1 MNILPICETPYEFEV
16 ISDITGQGMGVYISV
31 ISQYAKRV
39 NFNTKGT
46 LLFKQ
51 RVAQIKE
58 LSPSSDS
65 FFSVEEERD
74 FEIQSSVLRTVGW
87 RGVEEEFTYENILDV
102 CSTNQ
107 SIRKQITQA
116 SNGVGLFLD
125 SLVEQL
131 VEYTK
136 NELKLSEKQK
146 DGATYR
152 EHLKAVEEM
161 TGITP
166 QELTTVEVSHIIM
179 YLWEWFLDLNS
190 TRQSGMGINAISYS
204 EIKAWCELVGISLSP
219 YEIRVIKLLD
229 RVYLEHYNSKQ
240 DKESSDK

>member
-16 ISDITGQGMGVYISV
+16 ISEVSGHGMGVFISV
-31 ISQYAKRV
+31 ISQYAQKV
-39 NFNTKGT
+39 NSNIKGT
-46 LLFKQ
+46 LLLKQ
-51 RVAQIKE
+51 RMAEVKA
-58 LSPSSDS
+58 SATSSS
-65 FFSVEEERD
+65 AYYRVEDERE
-74 FEIQSSVLRTVGW
+74 FEIHSAVLRVVGW
-87 RGVEEEFTYENILDV
+87 REAEEEFTYDNLLDV

-107 SIRKQITQA
+107 SIRKQIIRA
-116 SNGVGLFLD
+116 SNDIGLFLD

-131 VEYTK
+131 VNFTK

-190 TRQSGMGINAISYS
+190 TRQSGMGMNAISYS
-204 EIKAWCELVGISLSP
+204 EICAWCELTGNRPSP

>member
-16 ISDITGQGMGVYISV
+16 VSEVNGQGMGIFISV
-31 ISQYAKRV
+31 ISQYAQKV
-39 NFNTKGT
+39 NSNLKGT
-46 LLFKQ
+46 LLVRQ
-51 RVAQIKE
+51 RVAEIRE
-58 LSPSSDS
+58 LTTSVTA
-65 FFSVEEERD
+65 FHSVEEERD
-74 FEIQSSVLRTVGW
+74 FEIQSAVHRVVGW
-87 RGVEEEFTYENILDV
+87 REVEEDFTYDNLLDV

-107 SIRKQITQA
+107 SIRKQIIRA
-116 SNGVGLFLD
+116 SNTIGLFLD

-131 VEYTK
+131 VNFTK
-136 NELKLSEKQK
+136 NELRLSEKQK

-190 TRQSGMGINAISYS
+190 TRQSGMGMNAISYS
-204 EIKAWCELVGISLSP
+204 EICAWCELTGNRPSP

>member
-16 ISDITGQGMGVYISV
+16 ISEVSGQGMGVFISV
-31 ISQYAKRV
+31 ISQYAQKV
-39 NFNTKGT
+39 NSNIKGT
-46 LLFKQ
+46 LLLKQ
-51 RVAQIKE
+51 RMAEVKA
-58 LSPSSDS
+58 SATSSS
-65 FFSVEEERD
+65 AYYRVEDERE
-74 FEIQSSVLRTVGW
+74 FEIHSAVLRVVGW
-87 RGVEEEFTYENILDV
+87 REAEEEFTYDNLLDV

-107 SIRKQITQA
+107 SIRKQIIRA
-116 SNGVGLFLD
+116 SNTIGLFLD

-131 VEYTK
+131 VNFTK

-190 TRQSGMGINAISYS
+190 TRQSGMGMNAISYS
-204 EIKAWCELVGISLSP
+204 EICAWCELTGNRPSP

>member
-16 ISDITGQGMGVYISV
+16 VSEVSGQGMGVFISV
-31 ISQYAKRV
+31 ISQYAQKV
-39 NFNTKGT
+39 NSNIKGT
-46 LLFKQ
+46 LLLKQ
-51 RVAQIKE
+51 RMAEVKA
-58 LSPSSDS
+58 SATSSS
-65 FFSVEEERD
+65 AYYRVEDERE
-74 FEIQSSVLRTVGW
+74 FEIHSAVLRVVGW
-87 RGVEEEFTYENILDV
+87 REAEEEFTYDNLLDV

-107 SIRKQITQA
+107 SIRKQIIRA
-116 SNGVGLFLD
+116 SNDIGLFLD

-131 VEYTK
+131 VNFTK
-136 NELKLSEKQK
+136 NELRLSEKQK

-190 TRQSGMGINAISYS
+190 TRQSGMGMNAISYS
-204 EIKAWCELVGISLSP
+204 EICAWCELTGNRPSP

>member
-16 ISDITGQGMGVYISV
+16 ISEVSGQGMGVFISV
-31 ISQYAKRV
+31 ISQYAQKV
-39 NFNTKGT
+39 NSNIKGT
-46 LLFKQ
+46 LLLKQ
-51 RVAQIKE
+51 RMAEVKA
-58 LSPSSDS
+58 SATSSS
-65 FFSVEEERD
+65 AYYRVEDERE
-74 FEIQSSVLRTVGW
+74 FEIHSAVLRVVGW
-87 RGVEEEFTYENILDV
+87 REAEEEFTYDNLLDV

-107 SIRKQITQA
+107 SIRKQIIRA
-116 SNGVGLFLD
+116 SNDIGLFLD

-131 VEYTK
+131 VNFTK

-190 TRQSGMGINAISYS
+190 TRQSGMGMNAISYS
-204 EIKAWCELVGISLSP
+204 EICAWCELTGNRPSP